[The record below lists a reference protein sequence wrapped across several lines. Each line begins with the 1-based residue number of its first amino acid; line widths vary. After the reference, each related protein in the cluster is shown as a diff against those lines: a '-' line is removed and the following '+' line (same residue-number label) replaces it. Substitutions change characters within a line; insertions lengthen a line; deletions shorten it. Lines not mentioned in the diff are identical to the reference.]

1 MIELFLMFVLSSG
14 GEFNMDISE
23 DSASGFIKIGQDVIQ
38 FENFNVKHN
47 NFATLIFAP
56 PDFKI
61 LIKNISPTEKTIFAK
76 DGDNTAKYKI
86 SLEPQTRVVSNQ
98 RDLLAEQ
105 NNYSSDEETTSTTFK
120 QQQLLDKQN
129 MLRESEKIYQEQ
141 LKRITDHNKKSGDS
155 ILNDFEKAKIQTGPD
170 LLSEILEKQP
180 IKEKIKETKNFEI
193 VIFGKNTHNVQQQND
208 FIFSAKVFEFGK
220 KAHLVDSSNDKLVPN
235 VKLTA
240 QLLDPSG
247 KIYKQFN
254 ENLETGV
261 FEEKY
266 KIPTNAPTRG
276 EWTLKITAEK
286 DFGSESSFATWENPF
301 FVSEFD
307 QDGTLPDTTPPV
319 ITINQ
324 PTDGQTFTTNS
335 VTVSGTVSDPETQ
348 INDVAAKLDDGIDTV
363 IAGLGASSWS
373 TTFNDLES
381 GVHVVRIRSTNVET
395 LQSETFV
402 TFIVDL
408 VTPPERPTNLIAS
421 VLPPTEV
428 SLTWDAPIDDG
439 GASITG
445 YQIERNL
452 NGAGFTIIE
461 PNSNPT
467 PTSYT
472 DSTLNPGD
480 TAEYR
485 ISAINSA
492 GTSNPS
498 DIAIVPTPIPNN
510 GSLAL

>member
-1 MIELFLMFVLSSG
+1 MFVLSSG
-14 GEFNMDISE
+14 GEFNMDISD

-61 LIKNISPTEKTIFAK
+61 LIKNISPTEKIIFAK

-98 RDLLAEQ
+98 RDLLDEQ

-155 ILNDFEKAKIQTGPD
+155 ILNYFEKAKIQTGPD
-170 LLSEILEKQP
+170 LVIPEILEKQP
-180 IKEKIKETKNFEI
+180 VEKKIKETKNFEI

-307 QDGTLPDTTPPV
+307 QDGSSKCNYSPKSNAGQNYEISFVKDNPVASINGEPLLGFNNTHILPE
-319 ITINQ
+319 NY
-324 PTDGQTFTTNS
+324 
-335 VTVSGTVSDPETQ
+335 TVSLNGSASYDPEDCFDYDWQSLST
-348 INDVAAKLDDGIDTV
+348 DHV
-363 IAGLGASSWS
+363 ISIRNPSS
-373 TTFNDLES
+373 
-381 GVHVVRIRSTNVET
+381 
-395 LQSETFV
+395 
-402 TFIVDL
+402 L
-408 VTPPERPTNLIAS
+408 VTEFDLPILTPADVLEFVLHVGDAQSSVFVNIVNNTN
-421 VLPPTEV
+421 
-428 SLTWDAPIDDG
+428 
-439 GASITG
+439 
-445 YQIERNL
+445 
-452 NGAGFTIIE
+452 
-461 PNSNPT
+461 T
-467 PTSYT
+467 P
-472 DSTLNPGD
+472 
-480 TAEYR
+480 
-485 ISAINSA
+485 
-492 GTSNPS
+492 
-498 DIAIVPTPIPNN
+498 
-510 GSLAL
+510 